1 MDFDLNPYLV
11 HGNQT
16 VTITL
21 YITPNNANSTKPR
34 EVNNIEKTYNYN
46 LNDTICNH
54 ILPKFR
60 VGRK

>member
-1 MDFDLNPYLV
+1 MDFNLNPYPI
-11 HGNQT
+11 HSNQT

-34 EVNNIEKTYNYN
+34 EVNNIEKTPNYN

-54 ILPKFR
+54 DLPEFCI
-60 VGRK
+60 GRK